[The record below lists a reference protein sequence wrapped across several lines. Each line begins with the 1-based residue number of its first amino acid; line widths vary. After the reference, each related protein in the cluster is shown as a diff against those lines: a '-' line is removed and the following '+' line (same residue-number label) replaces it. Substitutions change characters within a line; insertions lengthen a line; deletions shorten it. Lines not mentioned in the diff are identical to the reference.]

1 MNLDQVTIEI
11 RPRQAWEAVDLGIL
25 MAKRWWL
32 PMMQAWLLVSLPFL
46 ALGLLVPVES
56 LWLSTIL
63 LWWLKPL
70 FERPLLH
77 ILSHAVFNDL
87 PSVRSTVKAFPS
99 LAIKQ
104 IFASLTWRR
113 LSPSRSMDLA
123 VLQLEGLSGARRQ
136 ERLRVLHR
144 EDSAPA
150 GWLTFLGAN
159 IEGFLGLGIAG
170 IIWAMVPQE
179 IDIDWA
185 NVFLDEDSAHI
196 QYTELIIWY
205 ITMTLVAPFYVAC
218 GFALYLNRRIKLE
231 AWDIDI
237 AFRRIV
243 NKRDSNSGKFSA
255 KTNSTHALLL
265 ALALGIGLFAVDAST
280 PAYAQHEL
288 PETVAIQAESDADYD
303 ALNATELSTS
313 ELATSELT
321 TSELATNEYTHI
333 SDRSA
338 AKKIINKVMQQEEF
352 SHKETERHIKFFE
365 PDKDSPP
372 DEDNAFI
379 KWLLDFLKNAE
390 NSTGIGI
397 ASGLEFILWGLVIA
411 LIFWVVFRYR
421 HWLAA
426 QFVRVKA
433 APEMRKRPVTL
444 FGMAVTRESLPAD
457 ISSAALQLL
466 QQNDTRAAI
475 ALLYRACLYRLIYVG
490 VDIEDGHTEN
500 ECLALMR
507 AHFSAK
513 QNAAAQINY
522 FSQLS
527 IIWQRLA
534 YGHLTPEQH
543 IAQQLCSHW
552 NSCWLSDDTSSTI
565 GVK

>member
-32 PMMQAWLLVSLPFL
+32 PLMKAWLLVSLPFL
-46 ALGLLVPVES
+46 LLSLFIPVAH
-56 LWLSTIL
+56 LWLSTLL

-87 PSVRSTVKAFPS
+87 PSVRSTVKRFPA
-99 LAIKQ
+99 LAMQQ

-113 LSPSRSMDLA
+113 FSPSRSMDLA
-123 VLQLEGLSGARRQ
+123 VLQLEGLKGARRQ
-136 ERLRVLHR
+136 ERLRLLHR

-150 GWLTFLGAN
+150 GWLTFIGAN
-159 IEGFLGLGIAG
+159 LEGFLAFG
-170 IIWAMVPQE
+170 IIGFIAAMIPSE

-185 NVFLDEDSAHI
+185 NIFLDQDSAYL
-196 QYTELIIWY
+196 QYTKAIIWY
-205 ITMTLVAPFYVAC
+205 ITMTLVAPFYIAC

-243 NKRDSNSGKFSA
+243 NKRHNSMQTLCF
-255 KTNSTHALLL
+255 
-265 ALALGIGLFAVDAST
+265 ALALCIGLFTMDAHK
-280 PAYAQHEL
+280 PVYAQDDSSAITDEQ
-288 PETVAIQAESDADYD
+288 PETSESTST
-303 ALNATELSTS
+303 LRATEI
-313 ELATSELT
+313 LA
-321 TSELATNEYTHI
+321 NDYTDI
-333 SDRSA
+333 SDRTA
-338 AKKIINKVMQQEEF
+338 AKKIINKVIKQDEF
-352 SHKETERHIKFFE
+352 SHKEIEHRIKFFE
-365 PDKDSPP
+365 PDEEEK

-379 KWLLDFLKNAE
+379 EWLINFLKKTE
-390 NSTGIGI
+390 NDTGIGI
-397 ASGLEFILWGLVIA
+397 ATGLEILLWAVVIA
-411 LIFWVVFRYR
+411 LIFWVAFRYR

-433 APEMRKRPVTL
+433 APEARKKPATL
-444 FGMAVTRESLPAD
+444 FGMAITRESLPAD

-466 QQNDTRAAI
+466 QQQDTRAAI
-475 ALLYRACLYRLIYVG
+475 ALLYRACLYRLIFVG

-500 ECLALMR
+500 ECVTLMR
-507 AHFSAK
+507 AYFSTQ
-513 QNAAAQINY
+513 QNTTTQIDY

-527 IIWQRLA
+527 AIWQRLA
-534 YGHLTPEQH
+534 YGHLAPDQH
-543 IAQQLCSHW
+543 IAEQLCSQW
-552 NSCWLSDDTSSTI
+552 NSCWLAENTSTLR
-565 GVK
+565 GAK

>member
-1 MNLDQVTIEI
+1 
-11 RPRQAWEAVDLGIL
+11 
-25 MAKRWWL
+25 
-32 PMMQAWLLVSLPFL
+32 VSLPFL
-46 ALGLLVPVES
+46 ALSLLIPVER
-56 LWLSTIL
+56 LWLSTLL

-77 ILSHAVFNDL
+77 ILSYAVFNDL

-104 IFASLTWRR
+104 IVASLTWRR

-136 ERLRVLHR
+136 ERLRLLHR

-150 GWLTFLGAN
+150 GWLTFFCAN
-159 IEGFLGLGIAG
+159 IESFLGMGIIG
-170 IIWAMVPQE
+170 FIWAMIPSE

-185 NVFLDEDSAHI
+185 NLFLDQDSAYL
-196 QYTELIIWY
+196 QYTKVIIWY
-205 ITMTLVAPFYVAC
+205 IAMTLVAPFYITC

-243 NKRDSNSGKFSA
+243 NKRDSNGGKFST
-255 KTNSTHALLL
+255 KTNSAHALLL
-265 ALALGIGLFAVDAST
+265 ALSLGIGLFAVDAST
-280 PAYAQHEL
+280 PAYAQDEL
-288 PETVAIQAESDADYD
+288 PETVVTQVESGTDS
-303 ALNATELSTS
+303 NTLS
-313 ELATSELT
+313 
-321 TSELATNEYTHI
+321 NEHTDI

-352 SHKETERHIKFFE
+352 SHKKTERHIKLFE
-365 PDKDSPP
+365 PDEDSPP

-379 KWLLDFLKNAE
+379 KWLVDFLKNAE
-390 NSTGIGI
+390 NFTGIGI
-397 ASGLEFILWGLVIA
+397 ASGLEFILWGLVIV

-426 QFVRVKA
+426 QFVRVNA
-433 APEMRKRPVTL
+433 APEERKKPVTL
-444 FGMAVTRESLPAD
+444 FGMEVTRESLPAD

-466 QQNDTRAAI
+466 QQNDTRAAV

-507 AHFSAK
+507 AHFSTK
-513 QNAAAQINY
+513 QNTAAQVDY

-552 NSCWLSDDTSSTI
+552 NSCWLTDNTSPSR
-565 GVK
+565 GAE